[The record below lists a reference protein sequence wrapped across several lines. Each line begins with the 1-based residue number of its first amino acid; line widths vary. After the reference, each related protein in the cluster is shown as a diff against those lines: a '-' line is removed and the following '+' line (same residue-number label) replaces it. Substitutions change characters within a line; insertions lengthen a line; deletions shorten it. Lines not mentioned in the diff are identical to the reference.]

1 MNDADAR
8 PDPGLNPPE
17 RILMGPGPS
26 NVPPEV
32 LRAMA
37 IPTIGHLDPVFLEIM
52 DETMARLRALF
63 RTDNELT
70 FPVSGTGSAAMEA
83 ALCNVVEP
91 GDTVVVGIN
100 GVFGGRMRDIC
111 GRCGAEV
118 RAVEAPWG
126 EPIDPGRLIEA
137 ATESRAKV
145 LAVVHAETSTGVAQ
159 PIEPLGAALRDTDT
173 ILLVDAVTSLGGMPV
188 EVDAWGID
196 VCYSGAQKCLSC
208 PPGIS
213 PITFGPKARA
223 AIARRREKV
232 RSWYLDVT
240 MIERYL
246 GSERLYHHTAPINMV
261 YALHRAVGLILEE
274 GLDAR
279 FKRHLEVHEMLVDG
293 LAEIPGLEMA
303 VRPEARLPMLNSVRV
318 GGGIDEAALRRR
330 LLEEHSIEIGG
341 GLGALK
347 GETVRIG
354 IMGHSCT
361 PGNVRTLLAAL
372 RSLTEDGPAR

>member
-1 MNDADAR
+1 MNHTSAR
-8 PDPGLNPPE
+8 DTGLHPPQ

-26 NVPPEV
+26 NVPREI
-32 LRAMA
+32 LDAMA
-37 IPTIGHLDPVFLEIM
+37 LPTIGHLDPRFLEIM
-52 DETMARLRALF
+52 DETMRRLRLLF
-63 RTDNELT
+63 RTGNELT

-83 ALCNVVEP
+83 ALCNVLEP
-91 GDTVVVGIN
+91 GDAVVVGVN
-100 GVFGGRMRDIC
+100 GVFGGRMLDIC

-118 RAVEAPWG
+118 HAVEAPWG
-126 EPIDPGRLIEA
+126 EPIEPGRLIEA
-137 ATESRAKV
+137 ATACNAKA

-159 PIEPLGAALRDTDT
+159 PIEPIGTALRDTDT
-173 ILLVDAVTSLGGMPV
+173 ILIVDAVTSLAGMPV
-188 EVDAWGID
+188 EVDAWGVD

-223 AIARRREKV
+223 AIARRRETV

-261 YALHRAVGLILEE
+261 YAMHRAAGLVLEE

-279 FKRHLEVHEMLVDG
+279 FQRHRDGHERLVAGLEK
-293 LAEIPGLEMA
+293 IPGLEMA

-354 IMGHSCT
+354 LMGHSCS
-361 PGNVRTLLAAL
+361 PGHVDILLDAL
-372 RSLTEDGPAR
+372 RTITGDAPAP